1 MTVYVAWTPD
11 LPEANLPGPW
21 SELRI
26 AAPDVLL
33 VESDDTLSRVFHE
46 LKWALAEEAPLFVAP
61 VAATPKLRGL
71 EPGTL
76 SWLRARTRRPVSP
89 SRPGSPARRGWP
101 AARPGRRR

>member
-11 LPEANLPGPW
+11 LPGTKLPGPW
-21 SELRI
+21 SELKV
-26 AAPDVLL
+26 AAPGLLL

-46 LKWALAEEAPLFVAP
+46 LKWALAEDAPLFVAP

-76 SWLRARTRRPVSP
+76 SWLRART
-89 SRPGSPARRGWP
+89 
-101 AARPGRRR
+101 ARP

>member
-1 MTVYVAWTPD
+1 MTVYVASTPEP
-11 LPEANLPGPW
+11 PEENLPGPW
-21 SELRI
+21 RELRV
-26 AAPDVLL
+26 AAPGLLL

-76 SWLRARTRRPVSP
+76 SWLRART
-89 SRPGSPARRGWP
+89 PGP
-101 AARPGRRR
+101 